1 MDHKPTH
8 VDGVGLAGHDASEVN
23 EVSRQNAK
31 DGPLGTPMVDSTSMF
46 DKHVASNNYIFAK
59 PAKQPT
65 TSPHRSDPLSED
77 LRGRVPRTSEP
88 FNVIVL
94 SSQSPTTEYVVAAP
108 TSPMFVERS
117 HEHVA
122 AEGVAGVS
130 LSDKRSGPNQET
142 PALSAIERSR
152 PNSITP
158 PPTQPRAQGH
168 DGEIKRR
175 HTEHHLPSRI
185 IDAFLSDDQ
194 QQAESSPSTVLK
206 PEFCSKQSLNPEE
219 AWKQAV
225 EDGSPPAILHRI
237 ITLLHRSLKP
247 REEVVRDIATDYQ
260 KNAISLL
267 ETLSARHEEEKA
279 KAAAALRKAS
289 RSAFSIYSSAKQDI
303 VVLVNTLR
311 EMNVTQTAEA
321 IRRPGL
327 AQKLD
332 SLSQLCQAELSNST
346 KDAPTEID
354 VSGASENNLNGLTET
369 YRRRLVE
376 AVLRPDELASR
387 ASGVVRSQVDDFIK
401 RCLLANEVKEVH
413 CTKGKQAGTS
423 VKNADDALEAF
434 LEGIIGTLQES
445 KGRTVCNQPATKD
458 LVAIDSDTSDLNVL
472 G

>member
-1 MDHKPTH
+1 MDHKPIH
-8 VDGVGLAGHDASEVN
+8 VDGVGLAGQDASEVN

-31 DGPLGTPMVDSTSMF
+31 DGPLGTPMVDSMSMF
-46 DKHVASNNYIFAK
+46 DRHDASKNYVLAN

-65 TSPHRSDPLSED
+65 TSPHRSDPPSED

-88 FNVIVL
+88 FDVIAL
-94 SSQSPTTEYVVAAP
+94 SSQSPTTEYVVTAP

-117 HEHVA
+117 HEHMA

-142 PALSAIERSR
+142 PALSAIERSSPSR
-152 PNSITP
+152 ITP
-158 PPTQPRAQGH
+158 PSTQPRAQGH

-194 QQAESSPSTVLK
+194 QQAKSSPSTVLE
-206 PEFCSKQSLNPEE
+206 PEFCSKQSLSPEE

-289 RSAFSIYSSAKQDI
+289 RSAFSICSSAKQDI

-311 EMNVTQTAEA
+311 GMNVTQTAET

-332 SLSQLCQAELSNST
+332 ALSRLCQAELSNST
-346 KDAPTEID
+346 QDAPTEND
-354 VSGASENNLNGLTET
+354 ASGASENNLNSLTET

-376 AVLRPDELASR
+376 AVRRPDALASG
-387 ASGVVRSQVDDFIK
+387 ASDVVRSQVDDFMK
-401 RCLLANEVKEVH
+401 RCLLADEVKEVH

-472 G
+472 A